1 MLLIAN
7 SNLDPKSFKGQRSII
22 ATFILRHKEG
32 VTRESIAKYIAEEA
46 DYPLKHGKSEK
57 AQKTSWFFTQ
67 QGENP
72 YLASVNYHVRGL
84 IDSNLIAEVDETGK
98 SCKAREQAP
107 PQESAAATPEPPA
120 QEPDRLLTEWAQWK
134 PGQLPFCLTS
144 DRETLA
150 QSPNSLAIFGS
161 WTKAIAAPDFG
172 QPGDT
177 RLHLGL
183 LPQPFIGDLRRASIY
198 VLSLNPGLEPSDY
211 YGEYEVHDY
220 RNALLAVLKQ
230 QFQEATLPF
239 IFLDPRYSWHGGSRY
254 WNRKLAQVLKTFAD
268 ESRVSFASAR
278 ATLAA
283 QLATIE
289 LLPYH
294 SSKFSDAGGWLKKLK
309 SVALAK
315 SFVKNFVL
323 PRVERGDAIAIVLR
337 KVALWELPKIP
348 GVILY
353 EGKHAQG
360 AHLDPGSAGGQAIL
374 AKLRQGGVRTAGDY
388 SETGD

>member
-7 SNLDPKSFKGQRSII
+7 SSLDPKSFKGQRSII
-22 ATFILRHKEG
+22 ASFILRHKEG

-46 DYPLKHGKSEK
+46 DYPLKHGKSEQ

-67 QGENP
+67 QENP

-84 IDSNLIAEVDETGK
+84 LDSNLIAEVDETGK
-98 SCKAREQAP
+98 SCKAREQGP
-107 PQESAAATPEPPA
+107 PQESAAATPEAPA
-120 QEPDRLLTEWAQWK
+120 QEPDRLLSEWEQWT
-134 PGQLPFCLTS
+134 PRGLPFALDA

-150 QSPNSLAIFGS
+150 QSSNALAIFGS
-161 WTKAIAAPDFG
+161 WSQAIGAPDFG

-211 YGEYEVHDY
+211 YGEYEIPAY
-220 RNALLAVLKQ
+220 RDALLGTLKQ
-230 QFQEATLPF
+230 QFYDCRLPF
-239 IFLDPRYSWHGGSRY
+239 MFLDPRYSWHGGFR
-254 WNRKLAQVLKTFAD
+254 WWHGKLAQVLTTFAN
-268 ESRVSFASAR
+268 EAEVSFASAR

-283 QLATIE
+283 QLASIE

-294 SSKFSDAGGWLKKLK
+294 SSKFSDAGGWLTKLK
-309 SVALAK
+309 SVDLAK
-315 SFVKNFVL
+315 TFVKTFVL
-323 PRVERGDAIAIVLR
+323 PRVERGEAIAIVLR

-348 GVILY
+348 GVILS

-360 AHLDPGSAGGQAIL
+360 AHLDPGSAGGRAIL
-374 AKLRQGGVRTAGDY
+374 AKLRTTSVAQTTRD
-388 SETGD
+388 